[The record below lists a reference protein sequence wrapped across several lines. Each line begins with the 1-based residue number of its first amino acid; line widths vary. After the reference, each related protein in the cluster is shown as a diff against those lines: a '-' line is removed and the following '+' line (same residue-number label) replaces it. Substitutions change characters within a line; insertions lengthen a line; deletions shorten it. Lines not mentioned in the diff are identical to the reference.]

1 MSFYIKPKTEH
12 ARGAEPNY
20 LYSHFSAVFPAESL
34 TIRRAE
40 LNTALVYT
48 CTCMYGLF
56 PYLSTYMYIVL
67 KTHTC
72 KVMCEVWTTYG
83 HKIVIFTLIEKKIV
97 MRNELDTI
105 PIRKSIYSGFY
116 EKKANSYQKWI
127 NLRHILSFSNV
138 DYRNLV
144 NLFEPIVIRFTSIF
158 KYIC

>member
-1 MSFYIKPKTEH
+1 MHNYMSFYIKPKTEH

-67 KTHTC
+67 ETHTC
-72 KVMCEVWTTYG
+72 KVMCEV
-83 HKIVIFTLIEKKIV
+83 
-97 MRNELDTI
+97 
-105 PIRKSIYSGFY
+105 
-116 EKKANSYQKWI
+116 
-127 NLRHILSFSNV
+127 
-138 DYRNLV
+138 
-144 NLFEPIVIRFTSIF
+144 
-158 KYIC
+158 